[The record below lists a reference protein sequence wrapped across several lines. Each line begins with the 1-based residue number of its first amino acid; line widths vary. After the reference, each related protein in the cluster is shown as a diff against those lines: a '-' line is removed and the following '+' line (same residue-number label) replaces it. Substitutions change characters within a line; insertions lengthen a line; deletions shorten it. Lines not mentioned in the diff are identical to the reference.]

1 MQAQELSLNSK
12 VKIKMANI
20 MIVDDEVVLVNSLKF
35 ALENDGHK
43 VMPFYEGNSAMH
55 YLIKHEPDLILLD
68 LRLPDMHGLDILRKI
83 KGMNSNM
90 PTIVITAHGD
100 INSAINA
107 MKLGAFDFIL
117 KPFEL
122 EEITILVDKSQTEAK
137 LYNEVELL
145 RSKRFQQETIVG
157 ESKEILEVQE
167 KIKKIAGIDECT
179 VLIRGESGTGKE
191 LVAKGIHNESSRK
204 KMPFIDINCS
214 ALPEQLL
221 ESELFGYEKWAF
233 TDAKHK
239 KVGLL
244 ELADK
249 GTLFLDEIGDMPL
262 NLQTKILRFL
272 ESRRFRRI
280 GGEKEIVV
288 DVRVVAA
295 TNTNLEK
302 RIKEKTFRED
312 LYYRLNVVPISVP
325 PLRERGAD
333 IAILSE
339 HFLNYFVKKFAK
351 PNINFSKQAEKALLE
366 YHWPGNVRELKNII
380 ERLVILS
387 SGSLI
392 ELKDLPD
399 EIKRAGN
406 IKSYN
411 AKILSDCGKS
421 LDDMLLNIEYEL
433 IRDALIKTKGVKSV
447 AADMLGISRHSLKR
461 RLQKFDEK
469 TE

>member
-1 MQAQELSLNSK
+1 
-12 VKIKMANI
+12 MANI

-35 ALENDGHK
+35 ALEDDGHK
-43 VMPFYEGNSAMH
+43 VMPFYEGKSATH
-55 YLIKHEPDLILLD
+55 YLLNHEPDLILLD

-100 INSAINA
+100 INSAISA

-122 EEITILVDKSQTEAK
+122 EEITMLVDKSQTEAK

-157 ESKEILEVQE
+157 KSKEILEVKE
-167 KIKKIAGIDECT
+167 KIKKVAGIDECT

-191 LVAKGIHNESSRK
+191 PVAKGIHKESSRK

-221 ESELFGYEKWAF
+221 ESELFGYEKGAF

-288 DVRVVAA
+288 DVRVIAA

-302 RIKEKTFRED
+302 SIKENTFRED

-325 PLRERGAD
+325 PLRERGTD

-351 PNINFSKQAEKALLE
+351 SNINFSKQAEKALLE
-366 YHWPGNVRELKNII
+366 YHWPGNVRELKNLI

-406 IKSYN
+406 IKSYST
-411 AKILSDCGKS
+411 KILSDYDKS
-421 LDDMLLNIEYEL
+421 LDDILLNVEYEL
-433 IRDALIKTKGVKSV
+433 IREALIKAKGIKSV

>member
-1 MQAQELSLNSK
+1 M
-12 VKIKMANI
+12 KMANI

-55 YLIKHEPDLILLD
+55 YLINHEPDLILLD

-83 KGMNSNM
+83 KGMNSNL

-122 EEITILVDKSQTEAK
+122 EEITMLVDKSQAEAK

-157 ESKEILEVQE
+157 ESKEILEVKE
-167 KIKKIAGIDECT
+167 KIKKVAGIDECT

-191 LVAKGIHNESSRK
+191 LVAKAIHNESPERK

-221 ESELFGYEKWAF
+221 ESELFGYEKGAF

-272 ESRRFRRI
+272 ESRSFRRI

-288 DVRVVAA
+288 DVRVIAA

-302 RIKEKTFRED
+302 NIKEKKFRED

-333 IAILSE
+333 AAILSK
-339 HFLNYFVKKFAK
+339 HFLSYFKKKFAK
-351 PNINFSKQAEKALLE
+351 SNITFSKQAEKALLE
-366 YHWPGNVRELKNII
+366 YHWPGNVRELKNLI
-380 ERLVILS
+380 ERLVILK

-399 EIKRAGN
+399 EIKKAGN
-406 IKSYN
+406 IKSSN
-411 AKILSDCGKS
+411 AKILSDHGKC
-421 LDDMLLNIEYEL
+421 LDDMLLNVEYEL
-433 IRDALIKTKGVKSV
+433 IRDALIKAKGVKSV

>member
-1 MQAQELSLNSK
+1 
-12 VKIKMANI
+12 MANI

-35 ALENDGHK
+35 ALEDDEHK
-43 VMPFYEGNSAMH
+43 VVTFYNGDSAMH
-55 YLIKHEPDLILLD
+55 YLINHEPDLILLD
-68 LRLPDMHGLDILRKI
+68 LRLPDMHGLDILRQI
-83 KGMNSNM
+83 KGMNSNL

-100 INSAINA
+100 ITSAINA

-122 EEITILVDKSQTEAK
+122 EEITMLVDKSQTEAK

-157 ESKEILEVQE
+157 ESKEIFEVKE
-167 KIKKIAGIDECT
+167 KIKKVASIDECT

-191 LVAKGIHNESSRK
+191 LVAKAIHNESPKRK
-204 KMPFIDINCS
+204 KMSFIDIDCS

-221 ESELFGYEKWAF
+221 ESELFGYEKGAF

-262 NLQTKILRFL
+262 NLQTKILKFL
-272 ESRRFRRI
+272 ESRSFRRI
-280 GGEKEIVV
+280 GGEKEIAV
-288 DVRVVAA
+288 DVRVIAA

-302 RIKEKTFRED
+302 SIKEKIFRED

-325 PLRERGAD
+325 PLRQRGAD
-333 IAILSE
+333 IGILSE
-339 HFLNYFVKKFAK
+339 HFLNYFIKKFAK
-351 PNINFSKQAEKALLE
+351 SNINFSKQAEKALLE
-366 YHWPGNVRELKNII
+366 YHWPGNVRELKNLI

-399 EIKRAGN
+399 EIKMAGN
-406 IKSYN
+406 IKSSN
-411 AKILSDCGKS
+411 TKILSDHGKS
-421 LDDMLLNIEYEL
+421 LDDMLLNVEYEL
-433 IRDALIKTKGVKSV
+433 IRDALIKAKGVKSV